1 MVQREVGNPAQG
13 GGTRDRQR
21 VVVSCA
27 DIDALHFAS
36 MTDGRVALAVPS
48 RRRFTERRGGRYAI
62 DG

>member
-13 GGTRDRQR
+13 GGTRDRDR
-21 VVVSCA
+21 LVACCA
-27 DIDALHFAS
+27 DSVALHFAS